1 MSSPGHPRSLF
12 SGDATAQVR
21 RTPWQVH
28 ERGEQCLRFFQ
39 APSQWVQFH
48 RRIPQGCLISPSQ
61 HLVRMDFA
69 PHGVQQPAE
78 SRRSLQTRSATCN
91 SLRNLEGR
99 CSRVTV
105 PEKSC
110 CAAVQQP
117 VGVQPSAECR
127 RLLQQREQLL
137 RSGCSGATVCGMPK
151 AVAADCRRNRKT
163 RVQRAAACGIPKA
176 VAAAPQA
183 TDAAVTLC
191 AAVCGMPNVVAERT
205 VDRVLAGT
213 RCSRLRDA
221 DAEGCCSALTGIT
234 HSRVW
239 GCRWWLQPDGRS
251 RSRRGNVQPPVKY

>member
-61 HLVRMDFA
+61 HLARMDFA
-69 PHGVQQPAE
+69 SHGVQQPAE

-137 RSGCSGATVCGMPK
+137 RSGCSGATVCGM
-151 AVAADCRRNRKT
+151 
-163 RVQRAAACGIPKA
+163 PKA

-251 RSRRGNVQPPVKY
+251 RSRRGNVQQPVEY